1 MSGYFMQSM
10 LSNRSYSSFVSM
22 DDWRSYPKLSLNFLP
37 DRVEIQASTNQG
49 ILLCRTI
56 HPRYYVCKPTTQQ
69 WQKIPN
75 PKTRY
80 HTLATGMIV
89 IGSNPLHYKIV
100 RFSQPRFR
108 CHDKEFYRYYRVRC
122 ELFDSKTWMWRQ
134 LDEVKL
140 PNHGSFSRKPAVSV
154 SGSLHWL
161 TYVENNIF
169 AFHVNKESY
178 SMFSIPLS
186 DSEDDKGKDIELV
199 EYMGKLA
206 ITCIGKDKSYMEL
219 WVMKNY
225 GEIEWNKRYKIN
237 IEAFRKE
244 PYTRPVAFYNAD
256 IVLMKELD
264 HRVTFFNFKNGS
276 TDRLSLENELNH
288 GCFRFQ
294 SDFEPSDLTGGFAL
308 KHPQVFTYR
317 NCWMKIWDIFWY
329 EVLTLRQK
337 RPAFPTLKIVTSCMF
352 QKPVRTNIEAL
363 ADSMYEKPALLY
375 HLWCHDPMIKR
386 EGYKEEEG
394 MGKYGI
400 GCVLSFPSQNSL
412 TLHHN
417 QQAPPSLS
425 FTMVLSSLLSKPC
438 ISLLTSKPFPD
449 NKNNKLSP
457 TSFTLYSSLKTNG
470 IALHKSGLIPFAA
483 TFLVFSDYMKN
494 SILLSALSHAGVI
507 YIMTHDSIGPGEDG
521 PTHQPVEQLAG
532 LRAVP
537 RLLVFRPADG
547 NETAGAYRVAIED
560 RDAPRIIA
568 LSRQKV
574 AANLE
579 GTSAYEV
586 EKGGYII
593 SDNSGKSLPDIILI
607 STGSEPCLCE
617 ESPKMLRKEGRKV
630 RLVSLVF

>member
-1 MSGYFMQSM
+1 MESCDLSSDIIYEILTRSSMETVGRCRLLSKECNSITYDSVFSDLHRQRTDTMSGYFMQSM
-10 LSNRSYSSFVSM
+10 LSSRFYSSFVSM

-49 ILLCRTI
+49 ILLCLTI

-100 RFSQPRFR
+100 RFSKPRFR
-108 CHDKEFYRYYRVRC
+108 CHDKEFYRYCRFRC

-161 TYVENNIF
+161 TYVQNNIF

-178 SMFSIPLS
+178 SLFSLPLS
-186 DSEDDKGKDIELV
+186 DSEDDKGKDIALV

-219 WVMKNY
+219 WVMENY

-237 IEAFRKE
+237 MEAFRKE

-308 KHPQVFTYR
+308 KHPQGER
-317 NCWMKIWDIFWY
+317 RRSKS
-329 EVLTLRQK
+329 K
-337 RPAFPTLKIVTSCMF
+337 R
-352 QKPVRTNIEAL
+352 R
-363 ADSMYEKPALLY
+363 
-375 HLWCHDPMIKR
+375 
-386 EGYKEEEG
+386 
-394 MGKYGI
+394 
-400 GCVLSFPSQNSL
+400 
-412 TLHHN
+412 
-417 QQAPPSLS
+417 
-425 FTMVLSSLLSKPC
+425 
-438 ISLLTSKPFPD
+438 
-449 NKNNKLSP
+449 
-457 TSFTLYSSLKTNG
+457 
-470 IALHKSGLIPFAA
+470 
-483 TFLVFSDYMKN
+483 
-494 SILLSALSHAGVI
+494 
-507 YIMTHDSIGPGEDG
+507 
-521 PTHQPVEQLAG
+521 
-532 LRAVP
+532 
-537 RLLVFRPADG
+537 
-547 NETAGAYRVAIED
+547 
-560 RDAPRIIA
+560 
-568 LSRQKV
+568 
-574 AANLE
+574 
-579 GTSAYEV
+579 
-586 EKGGYII
+586 
-593 SDNSGKSLPDIILI
+593 KSLIL
-607 STGSEPCLCE
+607 
-617 ESPKMLRKEGRKV
+617 
-630 RLVSLVF
+630 